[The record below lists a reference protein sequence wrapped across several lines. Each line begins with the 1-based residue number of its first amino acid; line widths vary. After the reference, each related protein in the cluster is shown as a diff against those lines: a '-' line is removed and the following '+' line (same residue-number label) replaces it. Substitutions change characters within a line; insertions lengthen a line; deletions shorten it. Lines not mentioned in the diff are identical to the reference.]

1 MSAARLLAALVALSA
16 FLPAL
21 PAQAGTPELP
31 DRIAAAWRTDHVSVD
46 ERLRATMPA
55 SELARIR
62 TAIRTA
68 GLPVYVALVPQSPY
82 LRASGYDLPTL
93 LHARIGEPGVYIVA
107 VVYDNYWSDNAQL
120 FRPAGLRGRDLSSV
134 RADDKQ
140 DSDVVDERPAPQIV
154 RTIQQASTAYDGRPL
169 PQVPAADL
177 EPQRSDGGL
186 SVTDKE
192 DRSAYVGLGVGGVL
206 GFALVLFLGLRRR
219 RPAKR
224 VRRERGDGSPP
235 IEAWDVELKA
245 DDKIKQAERALVRL
259 DKRNNKS
266 TKQLDQRDDAYR
278 RLDAARTLRA
288 DQPEDLLAA
297 AGALVL
303 ARQAERVASGAE
315 LQPPCFFNPTH
326 NPGTTTVDWEDEV
339 EVPAC
344 QSCVSVIRRGR
355 TPIGLRVWSKSGL
368 LGHDRKQVPYWTLD
382 PEDNPMVA
390 TGFGALS
397 DDLPERIAVR

>member
-1 MSAARLLAALVALSA
+1 MSAARLLAALLATLA
-16 FLPAL
+16 FVPAL
-21 PAQAGTPELP
+21 PAHADTPELP

-46 ERLRATMPA
+46 ERLQPTMPA

-62 TAIRTA
+62 TAIRSA

-93 LHARIGEPGVYIVA
+93 LHARVGEPGVYIVA
-107 VVYDNYWSDNAQL
+107 VVYDNYWSDNAAL

-169 PQVPAADL
+169 PQVAAADL

-192 DRSAYVGLGVGGVL
+192 DRSAYVGLGVGGVA
-206 GFALVLFLGLRRR
+206 GFVLVLFLGLRRR

-224 VRRERGDGSPP
+224 RNLERADEPP
-235 IEAWDVELKA
+235 MEAWDVEIKA
-245 DDKIKQAERALVRL
+245 DDKIKQAERALARL
-259 DKRNNKS
+259 DKRSNK
-266 TKQLDQRDDAYR
+266 TTQQLDQRDDAYR

-315 LQPPCFFNPTH
+315 LQPPCFFDPLH
-326 NPGTTTVDWEDEV
+326 NPGTTQVDWEDEV

-344 QSCVSVIRRGR
+344 QNCANVLRRGR
-355 TPIGLRVWSKSGL
+355 TPIGLRVWSKAGL
-368 LGHDRKQVPYWTLD
+368 LGHDRKKVPYWTLD
-382 PEDNPMVA
+382 PEDSPMVA